1 MPGMQIKEKQE
12 SPIKPPG
19 RWRDRITAL
28 SRIPGTKVEQA
39 RARLIRIP
47 FFAFLNEVIEG
58 MGNDGASEVVGAIA
72 YYAIL
77 SLFPLLLG
85 VISVLGY
92 FLPSASVQDQI
103 FQFVETNLPAA
114 KDILRLNIEGII
126 NVRGVLGIFSIVA
139 LFWSAGAM
147 FSAINRG
154 VNRAWGLNVRHPLH
168 IRKLREVSMSLGAC
182 VFFYVAI
189 TATAV
194 LATFGAGG
202 GIIGGLALNL
212 FEFLLVFFI
221 FFILYKTSPVTK
233 THWRFVWPGALF
245 ATAAFALARVF
256 MDIYFSRF
264 SNLELVYGTIGS
276 IIFLMIFVYYLAF
289 TLIMGAEISSEYSR
303 LRLGMGPRP
312 RVPPDLCQR

>member
-1 MPGMQIKEKQE
+1 VKDNRE
-12 SPIKPPG
+12 SLNKPSG
-19 RWRDRITAL
+19 RFRDRIVTL
-28 SRIPGTKVEQA
+28 SRIPGKKVEQS

-47 FFAFLNEVIEG
+47 FFGFLNEVIEG

-85 VISVLGY
+85 VISVLGF
-92 FLPSASVQDQI
+92 FLPSASVQNQI
-103 FQFVETNLPAA
+103 FQFVETNLPTAT
-114 KDILRLNIEGII
+114 DILRLNIEGII
-126 NVRGVLGIFSIVA
+126 KLRGALGILSVVA

-147 FSAINRG
+147 FSGINRG
-154 VNRAWGLNVRHPLH
+154 VNRAWGLNARHPFH
-168 IRKLREVSMSLGAC
+168 IRKLREVAMSLGAC

-212 FEFLLVFFI
+212 FELLLVFFI

-264 SNLELVYGTIGS
+264 SHLELVYGSIGS
-276 IIFLMIFVYYLAF
+276 IIFLLIFVYYVAF
-289 TLIMGAEISSEYSR
+289 ILIMGAEISSEYSR
-303 LRLGMGPRP
+303 LRMGMGPRP

>member
-1 MPGMQIKEKQE
+1 VKDTRESLNKPTGQLRDKVVNLCRMPGI
-12 SPIKPPG
+12 
-19 RWRDRITAL
+19 
-28 SRIPGTKVEQA
+28 KVEQG
-39 RARLIRIP
+39 RSRIIKIP
-47 FFAFLNEVIEG
+47 FFGFLNEVIEG

-72 YYAIL
+72 YYVIL

-85 VISVLGY
+85 VISVLGL

-114 KDILRLNIEGII
+114 KDMLRLNIEGII
-126 NVRGVLGIFSIVA
+126 KLRGALGILSVVA

-154 VNRAWGLNVRHPLH
+154 VNRAWGLNVRHPFH
-168 IRKLREVSMSLGAC
+168 IRKLREVAMSLGAC

-221 FFILYKTSPVTK
+221 FFILYKTMPVTK

-245 ATAAFALARVF
+245 ATAAFELARVF

-264 SNLELVYGTIGS
+264 SHLELVYGTIGS
-276 IIFLMIFVYYLAF
+276 IIFLLIFVYYVAF
-289 TLIMGAEISSEYSR
+289 ILIMGAEISSEYSR
-303 LRLGMGPRP
+303 LRMGMEPRP